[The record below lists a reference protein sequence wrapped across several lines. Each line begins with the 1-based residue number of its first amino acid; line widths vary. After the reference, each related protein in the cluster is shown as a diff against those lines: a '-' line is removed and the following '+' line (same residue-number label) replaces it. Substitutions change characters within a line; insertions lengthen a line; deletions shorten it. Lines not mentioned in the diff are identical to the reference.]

1 MAAARDQTDAGKQG
15 AMTMNVPTLMISIFL
30 AFAFFRPAEAHF
42 VTGDDLL
49 KNCTSTDKD
58 TAYGQHSFCTGIIV
72 GYYEMLTFLQSNCG
86 DDSKKTAGQ
95 IEDVVVKYLKEH
107 PAERS
112 KPAASVSAIAISE
125 AFKCLP
131 RDESFSGRWP
141 EPSPQL

>member
-1 MAAARDQTDAGKQG
+1 
-15 AMTMNVPTLMISIFL
+15 MTMNVRSLMISIFL
-30 AFAFFRPAEAHF
+30 ASAYFRPAEGHF
-42 VTGDDLL
+42 LTGNDLL

-58 TAYGQHSFCTGIIV
+58 TAYGQHLFCTGIIV

-112 KPAASVSAIAISE
+112 KPAASVTAIAISE

-131 RDESFSGRWP
+131 RDDSFSGRWP
-141 EPSPQL
+141 ESNPQQ

>member
-1 MAAARDQTDAGKQG
+1 MAGIAGKQG
-15 AMTMNVPTLMISIFL
+15 AMTMNGVQTLMISLFL
-30 AFAFFRPAEAHF
+30 VSAFFRPAEAHF

-58 TAYGQHSFCTGIIV
+58 QRLFCTGVIV
-72 GYYEMLTFLQSNCG
+72 GYYEMLTFVQANCG
-86 DDSKKTAGQ
+86 DDSEKTAGQ

-131 RDESFSGRWP
+131 RDDSFSGRWP
-141 EPSPQL
+141 ESNQQK